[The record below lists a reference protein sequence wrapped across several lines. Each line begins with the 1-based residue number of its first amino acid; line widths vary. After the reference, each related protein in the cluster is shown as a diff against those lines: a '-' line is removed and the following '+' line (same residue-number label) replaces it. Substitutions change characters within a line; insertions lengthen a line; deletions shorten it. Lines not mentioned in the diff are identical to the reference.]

1 MNKRGIEF
9 SVGFLV
15 GLIIA
20 ILIFSLSLYF
30 VFKWF
35 GEAEELKGDIDKQ
48 TQERIMSTLKTGNQ
62 QVGIPISVAEV
73 KKGQMAT
80 FGLGVR
86 NIGSE
91 AEFSATI
98 NFAGAYDEKGNQMA
112 VDDDYIDTNWLGNL
126 QTINMFTL
134 KKNEMQIIPILVRAS
149 AQMAQGTST
158 QKGDYVFNV
167 CVWQGLAQECSLSK
181 RNEAFT
187 QKIYQIT
194 VRVI

>member
-15 GLIIA
+15 GLVIA

-35 GEAEELKGDIDKQ
+35 GEAEELKGDIDRQ
-48 TQERIMSTLKTGNQ
+48 TQDRIMSTLKTGNQ
-62 QVGIPISVAEV
+62 QVGIPISVVET
-73 KKGQMAT
+73 KKGNIAI

-86 NIGSE
+86 NVGGT
-91 AEFSATI
+91 ADFSASVS
-98 NFAGAYDEKGNQMA
+98 FDGAYDQKGNQLA
-112 VDDDYIDTNWLGNL
+112 VDDNYININWLGQLRNIAPFSL
-126 QTINMFTL
+126 D
-134 KKNEMQIIPILVRAS
+134 KNEMQVVPIIVKA
-149 AQMAQGTST
+149 GTQIGPGINT

-167 CVWQGLAQECSLSK
+167 CVWQGPAQECSLSK

-187 QKIYQIT
+187 QKIYQVT

>member
-9 SVGFLV
+9 SIGFLV

-35 GEAEELKGDIDKQ
+35 GEAEELKGDIDRQ
-48 TQERIMSTLKTGNQ
+48 TQDRIMSTLKTGNQ
-62 QVGIPISVAEV
+62 QVSIPISVVEV
-73 KKGQMAT
+73 KRGDIAT

-86 NIGSE
+86 NIGSTTD
-91 AEFSATI
+91 FSASVS
-98 NFAGAYDEKGNQMA
+98 FAGAYDQKGNQLA
-112 VDDDYIDTNWLGNL
+112 VDDNYINTNWLGQLRNVAAFSL
-126 QTINMFTL
+126 DKNEIQTIPIIVKAGT
-134 KKNEMQIIPILVRAS
+134 QIG
-149 AQMAQGTST
+149 QGVNT

-167 CVWQGLAQECSLSK
+167 CVWQGPAQECSLSK
-181 RNEAFT
+181 RNEVFT

-194 VRVI
+194 ARVI

>member
-35 GEAEELKGDIDKQ
+35 GEAEELKGDIDRQ
-48 TQERIMSTLKTGNQ
+48 TQDRIMSTLKAGNQ
-62 QVGIPISVAEV
+62 QVGIPISVVEV
-73 KKGQMAT
+73 KRGDLAT

-86 NIGSE
+86 NIGNT
-91 AEFSATI
+91 ADFSASVS
-98 NFAGAYDEKGNQMA
+98 FAGAYDEKGNQLA
-112 VDDDYIDTNWLGNL
+112 VENQFITTNWLGQL
-126 QTINMFTL
+126 STIPLFTL
-134 KKNEMQIIPILVRAS
+134 NKNEMQVVPIIVKAGT
-149 AQMAQGTST
+149 QMGQGINT

-167 CVWQGLAQECSLSK
+167 CVWQGTAQECSISK
-181 RNEAFT
+181 RNEVFT
-187 QKIYQIT
+187 QKIYQVT

>member
-30 VFKWF
+30 VFQWF
-35 GEAEELKGDIDKQ
+35 GEAEELKGDIDRQ
-48 TQERIMSTLKTGNQ
+48 TQDRIMSTLKTGNQ
-62 QVGIPISVAEV
+62 QVGIPISVIDV
-73 KKGQMAT
+73 KRGDIAT

-86 NIGSE
+86 NIGNT
-91 AEFSATI
+91 AEFSASVS
-98 NFAGAYDEKGNQMA
+98 FAGAYDEKGNQMA
-112 VDDDYIDTNWLGNL
+112 VDDNYINTNWLGQLRNIAPFSL
-126 QTINMFTL
+126 D
-134 KKNEMQIIPILVRAS
+134 KNEMQVVPIIVKAGT
-149 AQMAQGTST
+149 QMGQGINT
-158 QKGDYVFNV
+158 QKGDFVFNV
-167 CVWQGLAQECSLSK
+167 CVWQGPAQECSLAK
-181 RNEAFT
+181 RNDAFT

>member
-30 VFKWF
+30 TLKWF
-35 GEAEELKGDIDKQ
+35 GEADEIKGNIDRQ

-62 QVGIPISVAEV
+62 QVGIPISVEEI
-73 KKGQMAT
+73 KKGNMAI

-86 NIGSE
+86 NIGSQS
-91 AEFSATI
+91 EFSASVA
-98 NFAGAYDEKGNQMA
+98 FAAAYDESGNQLS
-112 VDDDYIDTNWLGNL
+112 VDDQFITTNWLGQF
-126 QTINMFTL
+126 QTISPFTL
-134 KKNEMQIIPILVRAS
+134 SKNEMHIAPILIKANTQIGS
-149 AQMAQGTST
+149 GIST

-167 CVWQGLAQECSLSK
+167 CVWQGQEQECTLAN
-181 RNEAFT
+181 RDNAFT
-187 QKIYQIT
+187 KKIYQVT